1 MNAEELGVRYLGIKD
16 QIKALEDEAK
26 VVKGLLENEL
36 KDLDLGTSYE
46 TEKVVVTHV
55 NGRTVKKLSKVKLVK
70 LGVTQ
75 KVLEAATETSVYP
88 ATFRVVAPKA
98 DNGSPS
104 A

>member
-16 QIKALEDEAK
+16 QIKALEEEAK

-36 KDLDLGTSYE
+36 KDLELGTSYE

-55 NGRTVKKLSKVKLVK
+55 HGRTVKKLNKVKLVK

-75 KVLEAATETSVYP
+75 KALDAATEMTVYP
-88 ATFRVVAPKA
+88 ATFRVAAPRGKEDA
-98 DNGSPS
+98 
-104 A
+104 